1 LNQKIKNQD
10 RMANNNW
17 GNRMKSY
24 FILLLLSGLSPLVFA
39 KDEQSAQMS
48 NPQAVKSK
56 NSEIAISR
64 ESNLKSKQKVTLPN
78 AANNRI
84 LEREFSPSEEISE
97 DLPIP
102 FPVDI

>member
-1 LNQKIKNQD
+1 
-10 RMANNNW
+10 
-17 GNRMKSY
+17 MKSY
-24 FILLLLSGLSPLVFA
+24 FILLLLLGLNPLVFA
-39 KDEQSAQMS
+39 KDEPSTQTPKAQTVK
-48 NPQAVKSK
+48 PQ

-64 ESNLKSKQKVTLPN
+64 EFNLESRQKVTPPN
-78 AANNRI
+78 TVNNRI

>member
-1 LNQKIKNQD
+1 
-10 RMANNNW
+10 
-17 GNRMKSY
+17 MKFY
-24 FILLLLSGLSPLVFA
+24 FILLLLLGLNPLVFA
-39 KDEQSAQMS
+39 KDEQSIQMS
-48 NPQAVKSK
+48 KTQAVKPK
-56 NSEIAISR
+56 NSEVAISK
-64 ESNLKSKQKVTLPN
+64 ESNLESRQKVTPPN

>member
-1 LNQKIKNQD
+1 
-10 RMANNNW
+10 
-17 GNRMKSY
+17 MKFY
-24 FILLLLSGLSPLVFA
+24 FILLLLLGLNPLVFA
-39 KDEQSAQMS
+39 KDEQSIQMS
-48 NPQAVKSK
+48 KTQAVKTK
-56 NSEIAISR
+56 NSEVAISK
-64 ESNLKSKQKVTLPN
+64 ESNLESRQKVTPPN